1 MEQPIP
7 FFFII
12 FAIAIAI
19 FIYSKL
25 SNSFIFYFPLY
36 KFKDE
41 WRDILRQN
49 VDYYNRL
56 PEKQQQKFERRIQHF
71 LSKYTIRTHNTVLT
85 DKDRILIAAS
95 GVIPVFGFNHWAY
108 PMLSYIILYPD
119 DFEGAQGKVS
129 FFMDYNFIKKTEEL
143 RVIMK
148 LSRTALYAGFADPY
162 DGENTGIHE
171 FVHVMDLLDDKMNG
185 IPDYLLEHKYVA
197 PWMYLMHREIQKI
210 NAGESD
216 IREYAAKSAGEFF
229 AVVSEYFFERPQ
241 DLAREHPELYRYM
254 NVIFK
259 QRL

>member
-7 FFFII
+7 FFFLVII
-12 FAIAIAI
+12 LAIVAI
-19 FIYSKL
+19 IYSQL

-36 KFKDE
+36 KFKEE
-41 WRDILRQN
+41 WRNILRQN

-56 PEKQQQKFERRIQHF
+56 PEEKKQKFERRIQHF
-71 LSKYTIRTHNTVLT
+71 LYKYKIRTHNTVLT

-108 PMLSYIILYPD
+108 PMLSVIVLYPD

-143 RVIMK
+143 RVVMK
-148 LSRTALYAGFADPY
+148 LSRTALYNGFADPN

-185 IPDYLLEHKYVA
+185 IPDYLLERKYVA

-210 NAGESD
+210 YTGESD
-216 IREYAAKSAGEFF
+216 IREYAAKSPGEFF

-254 NVIFK
+254 NEIFK